1 MAFVSSDKFHRELWP
16 AMSRESTFVWGP
28 DLKNELQK
36 RVEMRSNMNEEQR
49 HHQAFPAFPPELRAS
64 PIHSV
69 WQKYIVLP
77 MGDFQPTRPDRIVNP
92 AAGARTGAEKP
103 TTIDDLEP
111 VVRDRLK
118 NAFRMFDE
126 ARQHKT
132 IKDQP

>member
-1 MAFVSSDKFHRELWP
+1 MGTGLKEL
-16 AMSRESTFVWGP
+16 
-28 DLKNELQK
+28 LQK

-49 HHQAFPAFPPELRAS
+49 HYQTFPSFPPELRDS
-64 PIHSV
+64 PIHTV

-92 AAGARTGAEKP
+92 MAGPRSEAGKP

-132 IKDQP
+132 I